1 MPLAD
6 RRFFTREHIEAQRFG
21 ASPQLAEQA
30 IHCLELVAEL
40 AATGLPY
47 QFKGGN
53 SLLLVLDTPR
63 RFSIDVDIA
72 TDQPRERI
80 EACVAAL
87 ARTHGVFTRWQARPH
102 KTKPWLP
109 ISSYYLHYPS
119 AVGPETEGS
128 IMLDI
133 QLRRSPYKTR
143 MAPVVCGELYTCD
156 QTVELPLPASIA
168 GDKLLTMGPATLG
181 IPLGKGK
188 QAQRLKHVY
197 DVSSLM
203 ATGPDLDDIRA
214 SFHACLAHENEIQKK
229 SVTARDVML
238 DTVRFCASVAGLPDR
253 PSDPSGIQDGVLR
266 ENAEGL
272 PDFAGHLFEKGY
284 GWQRLQLDMARV
296 AWCVTAV
303 CTEAV
308 TRGLFADVAG
318 RTAAPAASMRSAD
331 ARMAGLTEEARYYWG
346 HTLSV
351 LRPLQSQ

>member
-6 RRFFTREHIEAQRFG
+6 RRFFTREHIESQRFG

-40 AATGLPY
+40 AATGLSY

-72 TDQPRERI
+72 TDQSRERI
-80 EACVAAL
+80 EACVTELVRAYG
-87 ARTHGVFTRWQARPH
+87 TFTRWQPRPH

-109 ISSYYLHYPS
+109 ISSYYLFYPS
-119 AVGPETEGS
+119 AVGPESEGS

-133 QLRRSPYKTR
+133 QLRKSPYKTR
-143 MAPVVCGELYTCD
+143 MAPVACGSLYASS
-156 QTVELPLPASIA
+156 QTVELPLAASIA

-203 ATGPDLDDIRA
+203 ATDPDLGDIRA
-214 SFHACLAHENEIQKK
+214 SFHACIAHENEIQEKAI
-229 SVTARDVML
+229 TARDVMF
-238 DTVRFCASVAGLPDR
+238 DTVRFCASVAGLAKCPA
-253 PSDPSGIQDGVLR
+253 DPSRIQNGVLR

-272 PDFAGHLFEKGY
+272 ADFAAHLFEKGY
-284 GWQRLQLDMARV
+284 DWRRLQLDMARV

-308 TRGLFADVAG
+308 TRGRFTEVVG
-318 RTAAPAASMRSAD
+318 RGAPPASMPSAD
-331 ARMAGLTEEARYYWG
+331 ARMAGLTQEARYYWG
-346 HTLSV
+346 HTLDV